1 MSEFCLSKTFNI
13 CMKGMPLK
21 KNGGRPKK
29 ASHIRRSKCVTSS
42 YTECEYAQLSQKAK
56 EANIPPSILQREASL
71 KAKVIAQNY
80 DVGLRLGI
88 LQEILKQE
96 KYCRAEL
103 HKMERYLSEGRYI
116 DSPPISPARL
126 KELDAM
132 AEKRMLLITQLMRQE
147 LKL

>member
-1 MSEFCLSKTFNI
+1 MSEFYLSKTFNI
-13 CMKGMPLK
+13 CMKGVPLK
-21 KNGGRPKK
+21 RNGGRPKK

-42 YTECEYAQLSQKAK
+42 YTESEYAQLSQKA
-56 EANIPPSILQREASL
+56 EQANLPPSVLQREASL
-71 KAKVIAQNY
+71 KAKVIAQNS

-96 KYCRAEL
+96 KYCRAEF

-126 KELDAM
+126 KELGDM
-132 AEKRMLLITQLMRQE
+132 AEERMLLITQMMRQE